1 MTECEIKTW
10 KMTPEEAKEYK
21 ALETEKEK
29 VEFIAK
35 IKASRQPTVGTPKGT
50 SDQALVDNP

>member
-50 SDQALVDNP
+50 DDKEA